1 MMSRAFAQ
9 AARLLTVV
17 LAACLLPHGPSGA
30 QSAPTLLDSYARA
43 NTLLS
48 YMTTYVAESLLVCA
62 EKKVFTEEQAEA
74 RFKSYRERNATLLAR
89 AETWSQEAEKR
100 LREQGEDRA
109 ARRRVEEASMSAVGE
124 ASMRA
129 QGEIGHARDVGA
141 LCTARSAA
149 IEAGSYDLS
158 SNPEFVNLLK
168 ANP

>member
-1 MMSRAFAQ
+1 MDRISAQRAGRSAM
-9 AARLLTVV
+9 LLV
-17 LAACLLPHGPSGA
+17 ACLLLPGPSGA
-30 QSAPTLLDSYARA
+30 QSAPSLLDAYGRTVA
-43 NTLLS
+43 LLNF
-48 YMTTYVAESLLVCA
+48 MTTYVAESLLVCA
-62 EKKVFTEEQAEA
+62 EKKVFTEQQAEA

-89 AETWSQEAEKR
+89 AEIWSQEAEKR

-109 ARRRVEEASMSAVGE
+109 ARRRAEEASMSAVGE

-129 QGEIGHARDVGA
+129 QGEIGSARDVGA
-141 LCTARSAA
+141 LCAAKSAA